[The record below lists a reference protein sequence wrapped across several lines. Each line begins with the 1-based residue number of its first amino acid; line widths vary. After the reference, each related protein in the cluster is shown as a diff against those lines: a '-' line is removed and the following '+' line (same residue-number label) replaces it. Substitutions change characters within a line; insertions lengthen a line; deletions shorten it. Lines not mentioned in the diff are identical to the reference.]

1 MSRIVPCLWYA
12 EKAHEA
18 ALFYVSL
25 LPNSHID
32 SVTTLP
38 TDSPSG
44 PAGSLQLVE
53 FTLGA
58 SRTGRWPPARSTRS
72 TKPSRSA

>member
-1 MSRIVPCLWYA
+1 MEPRRA
-12 EKAHEA
+12 
-18 ALFYVSL
+18 FSL

-44 PAGSLQLVE
+44 PAGSVQLVE
-53 FTLGA
+53 FTLGGQPYRA
-58 SRTGRWPPARSTRS
+58 MAAGPLDPFNHAISLSVNCDSQAEIDRL
-72 TKPSRSA
+72 